1 VSGFLSEKEIAE
13 LVPSELCP
21 YQTPIPTQI
30 VSSDEYYP
38 DPQREAARGV
48 EARLLAMA
56 DDLGKAGPR
65 SRFVSAGRFGIG
77 ARYCVSGCSRFLK
90 SSRRRMRYGWLKTQC
105 VWSATSHSSAVTFL
119 NGFTATPEVVR
130 SIRSLQIRRMNTSER
145 PRSDSSIRPASELA
159 DPVHRRDI
167 AVHGIKALKHDQLRS
182 AWIGARPAVLQGVSY
197 RCGRKS
203 ASRNA
208 TGAHLRSSSCD

>member
-1 VSGFLSEKEIAE
+1 MSGFLSEKEIAE

-38 DPQREAARGV
+38 DPQT
-48 EARLLAMA
+48 MA

-65 SRFVSAGRFGIG
+65 SRVVSAGRFGIG
-77 ARYCVSGCSRFLK
+77 ARYCVLGCSRFLK

-105 VWSATSHSSAVTFL
+105 VWSAASHSSAVTFL

-130 SIRSLQIRRMNTSER
+130 SIRSLQIRRMNTSKR
-145 PRSDSSIRPASELA
+145 PRSDSSIRPAKSDTLVRVSFSHGLTMA
-159 DPVHRRDI
+159 RRN
-167 AVHGIKALKHDQLRS
+167 G
-182 AWIGARPAVLQGVSY
+182 RPGAVLEVS
-197 RCGRKS
+197 R
-203 ASRNA
+203 
-208 TGAHLRSSSCD
+208 